1 MRGVDALDGTVR
13 ETSAVCLLL
22 PPAGEFPTLAPL
34 EGGFVD
40 GRIAHRSNQRSLK
53 SH

>member
-1 MRGVDALDGTVR
+1 MVGELITMGA
-13 ETSAVCLLL
+13 EASSAVCLLL